1 MEFLNQLISNFFTFL
16 FIVLSLQALYLFIYA
31 IAGKIFKTKT
41 YKQSDNLGSFVIYI
55 PSYKEDN
62 VIIQTAQEALKLNYP
77 PDKYKVV
84 IIADSLAESTI
95 ETLKSLPLQVVE
107 VVFEKSTK
115 AKALNVALSKTEYN
129 FDFALILDADNVC
142 DADALYKLNDV
153 LQNGYKVVQGQRV
166 AKNTN
171 TNFALLDA
179 ISEGINNHIFRKGHS
194 ALGLSAAIIG
204 SGMAMSFQL
213 FKEVMP
219 AITAVGG
226 FDKEMELHLLRKR
239 IKFGYAESAI
249 IYDEKITQKAHFES
263 QRKRW
268 LSAQFHYMR
277 RYLLDGFV
285 QLFKGNLDFFDKVIQ
300 TLLLP
305 RILLIGL
312 VPILSMISFLLKIS
326 PFNWLTLWIITYVA
340 IFISVPKKYVN
351 KQLWQAVIHLPMAFL
366 SMFLLF
372 FKLKGANKTFI
383 HTPHGE
389 ISNK

>member
-1 MEFLNQLISNFFTFL
+1 MEFINQLILIFINFL
-16 FIVLSLQALYLFIYA
+16 FIVLSLQGLYLFIFA
-31 IAGKIFKTKT
+31 MAGKFINTKS
-41 YKQSDNLGSFVIYI
+41 YLPSKQLGSFVIYI

-62 VIIQTAQEALKLNYP
+62 VIVQTAEAALKLNYP
-77 PDKYKVV
+77 SEKYHVV
-84 IIADSLAESTI
+84 VIADSLSAD
-95 ETLKSLPLQVVE
+95 TLVSLNNLPIQVVE

-115 AKALNVALSKTEYN
+115 AKALNVALQQTKGDY
-129 FDFALILDADNVC
+129 DFALILDADNVC
-142 DADALYKLNDV
+142 DANALYKLNDA
-153 LQNGYKVVQGQRV
+153 LQTGFKVVQGQRV

-171 TNFALLDA
+171 TTFALLDA
-179 ISEGINNHIFRKGHS
+179 ISEGINNHIFRKGHR

-204 SGMAMSFQL
+204 SGMCINFEL
-213 FKEVMP
+213 FKQVMP

-226 FDKEMELHLLRKR
+226 FDKEMELHLLRKK
-239 IKFGYAESAI
+239 IKFGYAEQAI
-249 IYDEKITQKAHFES
+249 IYDEKITKKAHFES

-285 QLFKGNLDFFDKVIQ
+285 QLFKGNFDYFDKVLQ

-305 RILLIGL
+305 RILIIGII
-312 VPILSMISFLLKIS
+312 PILSILSFLLNIA
-326 PFNWLTLWIITYVA
+326 PINWAILWICTYIA
-340 IFISVPKKYVN
+340 IFISIPAKYIN
-351 KQLWQAVIHLPMAFL
+351 RQLWQAVAHLPLAFS

-389 ISNK
+389 ILKK